1 MVMLV
6 YQRVNMVK
14 QHDWNQQ
21 HSATRFDWFDQF
33 SSQVPGMNTTVFL
46 VSSHVCL
53 TTGNDY
59 NTHNLA
65 NIPNSN
71 QMVKL
76 AKLGEVS
83 CTHSCGHL
91 CIYIFL
97 IVLPKIAISH
107 CHVLI
112 QMGRIGTCPC
122 SQLMIWGSSIFRRIP
137 VVYPGIKSSFLIR
150 CNHHPLLILLQVFG
164 RFF

>member
-33 SSQVPGMNTTVFL
+33 SSPVRGMNTTVFL

-83 CTHSCGHL
+83 CTL
-91 CIYIFL
+91 VAIYVYIYVFWLSYQRLQFL
-97 IVLPKIAISH
+97 IA
-107 CHVLI
+107 
-112 QMGRIGTCPC
+112 M
-122 SQLMIWGSSIFRRIP
+122 F
-137 VVYPGIKSSFLIR
+137 
-150 CNHHPLLILLQVFG
+150 
-164 RFF
+164 